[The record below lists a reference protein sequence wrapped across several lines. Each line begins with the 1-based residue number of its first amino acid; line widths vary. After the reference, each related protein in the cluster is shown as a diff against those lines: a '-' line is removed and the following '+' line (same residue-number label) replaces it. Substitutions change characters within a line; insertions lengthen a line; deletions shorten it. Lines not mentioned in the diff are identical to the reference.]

1 LATTAGFFHGAAN
14 RRSQFDVRHEW
25 ENSAVRVAAIGF
37 AGKGTENFLDL
48 LEVAQVRIVPD
59 IRLN

>member
-1 LATTAGFFHGAAN
+1 VGI
-14 RRSQFDVRHEW
+14 
-25 ENSAVRVAAIGF
+25 AAIGF

-48 LEVAQVRIVPD
+48 LKVGEVRTAPD

>member
-1 LATTAGFFHGAAN
+1 VN
-14 RRSQFDVRHEW
+14 RRSQFGVRHEW
-25 ENSAVRVAAIGF
+25 EKSALRGAVRVATIGF

-48 LEVAQVRIVPD
+48 LKVEEVRTAPD